1 MENENYEL
9 LIDRKIYDDLPDE
22 LKYDGFTFYKK
33 EGVSVFVT
41 EDKVSFDLLDG
52 MDYPDDFEEKFVSD
66 ELIRAIYDYYKDKV
80 ENVELYVY
88 MLKFPELA
96 REIGEYTAEFEEDF
110 QTYLESFVSFKTV
123 VKLDEDYADTIFD
136 SVYDLGER
144 KFIFISK
151 EDSEVYFYGGFNR
164 YEPYDR
170 NISFYDKEFTKSE
183 GIFKGDEYSGEQ
195 AEVYKR
201 LCDVFG
207 DYEGEIINKIYDSP
221 GEGKVWVE
229 DEYILDVKEV

>member
-22 LKYDGFTFYKK
+22 LKYDRFTFYKK
-33 EGVSVFVT
+33 EGVPVFVT
-41 EDKVSFDLLDG
+41 EDKVSFDLLEG
-52 MDYPDDFEEKFVSD
+52 MDYPDD
-66 ELIRAIYDYYKDKV
+66 LIRAIYDYYKDKV

-110 QTYLESFVSFKTV
+110 QTYLENFVSFKTV

-144 KFIFISK
+144 EFIFISK
-151 EDSEVYFYGGFNR
+151 EDSEVCFYGSFNR
-164 YEPYDR
+164 YEPYDK
-170 NISFYDKEFTKSE
+170 NISFFDKEFNKSA
-183 GIFKGDEYSGEQ
+183 GIFRGYEYSGEQ
-195 AEVYKR
+195 AGVYKR
-201 LCDVFG
+201 LCEIFG